1 MNIWFNILWKLFQ
14 WTGITAHKMKFSIK
28 EFFSKYDQIHSL
40 LRIWWHLLKKFLM
53 GNFIFREVHFIF
65 SDKICF
71 LFGN

>member
-1 MNIWFNILWKLFQ
+1 
-14 WTGITAHKMKFSIK
+14 MKFSIK
-28 EFFSKYDQIHSL
+28 EFFSEYDQIRSL